1 MNFVL
6 PKINVGVTEID
17 GYYVFELW
25 SESRDLKRRDRD
37 LPKAIFFI
45 INHIGLVS
53 SHIVNWYTIN

>member
-37 LPKAIFFI
+37 LPKAIFLLLTM
-45 INHIGLVS
+45 LV
-53 SHIVNWYTIN
+53 